1 MPNGLTSQ
9 IPRIQIDWQLLFN
22 TSKCKCMHLGKKND
36 KHNYIISEEGQI
48 ELEETMEEKDLGI
61 WVDNELGF
69 KDHINKVVN
78 KANSTLGIIRRSYT
92 YLDRQN
98 LVLLYKALVR
108 PLLEITIWKSGK
120 QHK

>member
-22 TSKCKCMHLGKKND
+22 ASKCKCMHLGKKND